1 MILPSS
7 PAVRAQFAAMTA
19 AADEELDLAATALM
33 IAAEEYPQLTPARYL
48 DELERLASRVRE
60 RLAGETAPLVVLQE
74 LSHVLFREERFRGN
88 AEAYYDPRNSFLNDV
103 LDRRVGIPISL
114 SLVYLEVGWRL
125 GLPLEGVGF
134 PGHFLIRYEGEVVR
148 VLLDPFEDGRL
159 RFEDEAQS
167 LLDRV
172 YGGLVRL
179 QPEFLEPTG
188 KKDMLV
194 RLLKNLKAIYLNAG
208 EDGKAL
214 AAVERI
220 LLLRPVPVELR
231 DRGMLLARAGRRAE
245 AIADLESYLAQVSEA
260 PDARRVR
267 NTIEQL
273 SRD

>member
-7 PAVRAQFAAMTA
+7 PAARAQFAAMA
-19 AADEELDLAATALM
+19 SAADEEIDLAATALV
-33 IAAEEYPQLTPARYL
+33 IAAEEYPQLSLSKYL
-48 DELERLASRVRE
+48 AELDRLADRVRE
-60 RLAGETAPLVVLQE
+60 RLAGETAPLLVLQE
-74 LSHVLFREERFRGN
+74 VGEVLFGEEGFRGN
-88 AEAYYDPRNSFLNDV
+88 AEAYYDPRNSYLNDV

-114 SLVYLEVGWRL
+114 SLIYLEVGWRL
-125 GLPLEGVGF
+125 DLPLVGVGF
-134 PGHFLIRYEGEVVR
+134 PGHFLVRYEGEVIR
-148 VLLDPFEDGRL
+148 VLLDPFDGGRL

-179 QPEFLEPTG
+179 QPEFLAPAG

-208 EDGKAL
+208 EDEKAL
-214 AAVERI
+214 AAIERI

-231 DRGMLLARAGRRAE
+231 DRGMLLARAGRRDE
-245 AIADLESYLAQVSEA
+245 AIADLESYLEQVADA

-273 SRD
+273 TRS